1 MDPITGLVAAKAIQE
16 VTNTVEQV
24 SEPQQGSQGGDFD
37 AMLKSMLSPDAANN
51 INEEE
56 LFAAL
61 IHERVA
67 TLKGEEA
74 AAEYQ
79 KAFESSKQANT
90 RADGYVNVEQ
100 AANDAL
106 SGLVGQGLLTEEE
119 AGKVRSDS
127 FAAAQLD
134 DKHDVLYDGRGS
146 GDDPTI
152 AVMEMEAALL
162 QARTT
167 LQQLES
173 GEIVSELTDPSTET
187 TDASGTESSLGT
199 EGNEMISPEGTT
211 IDGEG
216 GFLFKPESD
225 RGELVV
231 LLPSGLADQVMSV
244 VLRDAEGN
252 EIEQGVS
259 SGYANPDVGGE
270 REHFRFS
277 QPGSEYP
284 ENVTVAVT
292 LADGSVKEYSIPN
305 PSERYD

>member
-16 VTNTVEQV
+16 VTSTVEQV
-24 SEPQQGSQGGDFD
+24 SETQPSSEGGDFD
-37 AMLKSMLSPDAANN
+37 AMLKSMLTPDAANN

-56 LFAAL
+56 LFSAL
-61 IHERVA
+61 IYERIA

-74 AAEYQ
+74 AGQYNSAL
-79 KAFESSKQANT
+79 ATSKLANT
-90 RADGYVNVEQ
+90 REDGVVNVEQ
-100 AANDAL
+100 SANEAI
-106 SGLVGQGLLTEEE
+106 SAMIEQGVLTEEE
-119 AGKVRSDS
+119 ASKIRSDS

-134 DKHDVLYDGRGS
+134 DNHTALYDSRGS

-162 QARTT
+162 QARAN
-167 LQQLES
+167 LEQLES
-173 GEIVSELTDPSTET
+173 GELVSELSDGT
-187 TDASGTESSLGT
+187 TATGTEAGVAT
-199 EGNEMISPEGTT
+199 GENETITPEGTT
-211 IDGEG
+211 IDGDG
-216 GFLFKPESD
+216 GFLYKPESD

-252 EIEQGVS
+252 EIEQGTS
-259 SGYANPDVGGE
+259 SGYANPDAGGE

-277 QPGSEYP
+277 KAGAEYP
-284 ENVTVAVT
+284 ENLTVAVT
-292 LADGSVKEYSIPN
+292 MNDGSVKEYSIPN